1 MVCEVSDDAPV
12 TDPLHGRSLPA
23 DEHEGLWQVNQ
34 ACDLVQLRSA
44 EGRTTVRILTWKQ

>member
-1 MVCEVSDDAPV
+1 VPVS
-12 TDPLHGRSLPA
+12 DPLHGRSLPT